1 MAVKKVSARPAKKPA
16 LEKLIS
22 YGPLLPCLAVAV
34 LVTSGLSGYQAPAAA
49 QGNVPNT
56 AAVSASADTADGVT
70 GSTTAAIQRGTT
82 VSRSNPARTTA
93 TAAAGAKKSLGTVS
107 ESGTWKDGTYTGTAT
122 GFVGPIT
129 VKVVIAGGKITSISV
144 TSSSDNEPYL
154 SNAKAV
160 IDRIIAGQTT
170 NVDVVSGATYSSN
183 GIIGAVRNALSKAAT
198 SDSARSSLNEQTVA
212 PTTTTTTTRKPV
224 TTGKAGQFPYPDG
237 TYEGEGEGRND
248 TIRLAVTLKDGSIT
262 DIRVLE
268 HYEDEEPYFRNAR
281 QLLDDVKTAQ
291 SLNVDTVSG
300 ATLSSRGLLEAL
312 NDAMSKAKA
321 AASGT
326 AATTASTTVPESK
339 STTSPQEESA
349 TTTTT
354 TDATSSA
361 QPETEEGTVYR
372 NGEYFVQVTCEPDE
386 DEDFEPYTLTL
397 KVTIRADKITNITDV
412 TGDGATSN
420 ATYIN
425 KAVNGTSK
433 KAGVVSQ
440 ITAKGDPSGVD
451 AVSGATCTSDA
462 IVKAC
467 EDALAQA
474 RVV

>member
-1 MAVKKVSARPAKKPA
+1 MKVKKVSAKPA
-16 LEKLIS
+16 EKSIYEKIIS

-34 LVTSGLSGYQAPAAA
+34 LVTSGLSGYRAPAAA
-49 QGNVPNT
+49 MGNTSQNT
-56 AAVSASADTADGVT
+56 AVSASAGTAGDVS
-70 GSTTAAIQRGTT
+70 GSTTAAIQRSTT
-82 VSRSNPARTTA
+82 VSRSNPVRTNA
-93 TAAAGAKKSLGTVS
+93 TAAAGAQKSLGSVS

-129 VKVVIAGGKITSISV
+129 VRVTVSGGKITAITV
-144 TSSSDNEPYL
+144 TNSTDNEPYL
-154 SNAKAV
+154 TNAKGV
-160 IDRIIAGQTT
+160 IQKILNGQTT

-183 GIIGAVRNALSKAAT
+183 GIIGAVRNALAKAAV
-198 SDSARSSLNEQTVA
+198 SGSANAAQGSGSSATA
-212 PTTTTTTTRKPV
+212 PSTTTTTRKPV
-224 TTGKAGQFPYPDG
+224 SAGQAGQFPYPDG

-248 TIRLAVTLKDGSIT
+248 IIRLAVTLKDGSIT
-262 DIRVLE
+262 DISVLE

-281 QLLDDVKTAQ
+281 QLLEDVKTAQ

-300 ATLSSRGLLEAL
+300 ATLSSNGLLEAL
-312 NDAMSKAKA
+312 NDALGKAKA
-321 AASGT
+321 AGSAASST
-326 AATTASTTVPESK
+326 EPESTTR
-339 STTSPQEESA
+339 TSPQEES
-349 TTTTT
+349 TTTT

-361 QPETEEGTVYR
+361 QPENPATAEGTVYR
-372 NGEYFVQVTCEPDE
+372 NGEYFVSVTCEPDE
-386 DEDFEPYTLTL
+386 DEDFDPYTLTL

-412 TGDGATSN
+412 SGDGASSN
-420 ATYIN
+420 QSYIN

-440 ITAKGDPSGVD
+440 ITAKGDPAGID